1 MLIFFKKKFQENFYN
16 VSRKFQGKIS
26 SCFKVLQ
33 INRKENFFMEF
44 KPYKD
49 NEYLENSYYKI
60 PQELFVS
67 SLYKDKLNSDSKIL
81 YAFLLDRLSLSQK
94 NHWIDEERNIY
105 LIFTREEVQ
114 EKLNLSDKTVTKAFK
129 QLNDVG
135 LVQERRQGLGKPN
148 LIYVGKIQ
156 HEETE
161 TLRFLTRKNYDSGNE
176 NITNLESEN
185 LRGINT
191 NNIKTNI
198 INTDSIN
205 PNSTDELH
213 LKEIKNKCKLE
224 EFTQEE
230 KNILEDVI
238 DSLYYK
244 ETLKVGSV
252 TVNHYKILDKL
263 KLIVKENL
271 IQLLDILKNIPN
283 IQNAKNY
290 LMICLYNN
298 LGNTHI
304 TIPKKKENTTSYNGR
319 DYENGSLNFL
329 YANFAYDNEAVTS

>member
-1 MLIFFKKKFQENFYN
+1 
-16 VSRKFQGKIS
+16 
-26 SCFKVLQ
+26 
-33 INRKENFFMEF
+33 MEF
-44 KPYKD
+44 IPYKA
-49 NEYLENSYYKI
+49 NECFEHLYYQI
-60 PQELFVS
+60 PMELFFNKN
-67 SLYKDKLNSDSKIL
+67 YKNKLNSDSKIL

-94 NHWIDEERNIY
+94 NHWIDEEYKIY

-129 QLNDVG
+129 QLSNVG
-135 LVQERRQGLGKPN
+135 LVEEKRQGLGKPN

-156 HEETE
+156 HEESE
-161 TLRFLTRKNYDSGNE
+161 NFLFLNRKNYDSGNE
-176 NITNLESEN
+176 NITTLESEN

-205 PNSTDELH
+205 PNSNDELQ
-213 LKEIKNKCKLE
+213 KIKNRCKLN
-224 EFTQEE
+224 EFTKEE
-230 KNILEDVI
+230 KIILEDVI

-244 ETLKVGSV
+244 DTLKVGNV
-252 TVNHYKILDKL
+252 IVNHLKILDKL
-263 KLIVKENL
+263 QLIVKENL
-271 IQLLDILKNIPN
+271 ILLLDILKNIPN

-304 TIPKKKENTTSYNGR
+304 TTKKKKSISVHTDERN
-319 DYENGSLNFL
+319 YEDGSLDFL
-329 YANFAYDNEAVTS
+329 YANFAYDKAIANS

>member
-1 MLIFFKKKFQENFYN
+1 
-16 VSRKFQGKIS
+16 
-26 SCFKVLQ
+26 
-33 INRKENFFMEF
+33 MEF

-94 NHWIDEERNIY
+94 NHWIDDERNIY

-114 EKLNLSDKTVTKAFK
+114 EKLNLSDKTATKAFK
-129 QLNDVG
+129 QLNNVG
-135 LVQERRQGLGKPN
+135 LVQEKRQGLGKPN
-148 LIYVGKIQ
+148 LIYVGKIE

-161 TLRFLTRKNYDSGNE
+161 NLRFLSRKNYDSGIE

-185 LRGINT
+185 LRGINTNNINT

-205 PNSTDELH
+205 PNSDDEFY
-213 LKEIKNKCKLE
+213 LKEIKDKCKLE
-224 EFTQEE
+224 DFSQEE
-230 KNILEDVI
+230 RTILEDVI
-238 DSLYYK
+238 NSLYYK
-244 ETLKVGSV
+244 DILKVGSV

-298 LGNTHI
+298 LENTNI
-304 TIPKKKENTTSYNGR
+304 SISKKKDNKVSYKGR
-319 DYENGSLNFL
+319 NYEDGSLDFL
-329 YANFAYDNEAVTS
+329 YTNFAYDNEAVTT

>member
-1 MLIFFKKKFQENFYN
+1 MK
-16 VSRKFQGKIS
+16 
-26 SCFKVLQ
+26 Q
-33 INRKENFFMEF
+33 I
-44 KPYKD
+44 D
-49 NEYLENSYYKI
+49 YYKINEALSNKYYQI
-60 PQELFVS
+60 PQELFDN
-67 SLYKDKLNSDSKIL
+67 SLYKDNLNSDSKIL

-94 NHWIDEERNIY
+94 HHWVDEEYRIY

-129 QLNDVG
+129 QLSDVG
-135 LVQERRQGLGKPN
+135 LVEEKRQGLGKPN

-161 TLRFLTRKNYDSGNE
+161 NVRFLNRKNYDSGE
-176 NITNLESEN
+176 GNITVLESEN

-198 INTDSIN
+198 INTESIN
-205 PNSTDELH
+205 PYSDDELH
-213 LKEIKNKCKLE
+213 LIKDKCKLE
-224 EFTQEE
+224 EFTQEY
-230 KNILEDVI
+230 KTILEDVI
-238 DSLYYK
+238 DGLYYK
-244 ETLKVGSV
+244 DTLKVGSV
-252 TVNHYKILDKL
+252 TINHYKILDKL

-298 LGNTHI
+298 LGNTNISI
-304 TIPKKKENTTSYNGR
+304 TKKEENTASYKGR
-319 DYENGSLNFL
+319 DYDDGSLDYL
-329 YANFAYDNEAVTS
+329 YANFAYDTD

>member
-1 MLIFFKKKFQENFYN
+1 
-16 VSRKFQGKIS
+16 
-26 SCFKVLQ
+26 
-33 INRKENFFMEF
+33 MEF

-60 PQELFVS
+60 PQELFVN
-67 SLYKDKLNSDSKIL
+67 SLYKNKLNSDSKIL

-94 NHWIDEERNIY
+94 NHWIDAERNIY
-105 LIFTREEVQ
+105 LIFTREEVL

-129 QLNDVG
+129 QLNEVG
-135 LVQERRQGLGKPN
+135 LVQEKRQGLGKPN

-161 TLRFLTRKNYDSGNE
+161 NLHFLTRKNYDSGEE
-176 NITNLESEN
+176 NITTLESEN

-205 PNSTDELH
+205 SNNEDELH
-213 LKEIKNKCKLE
+213 LKEIKDKCRLD

-230 KNILEDVI
+230 KTILEDVI

-244 ETLKVGSV
+244 DTLKVGSV
-252 TVNHYKILDKL
+252 TVNHFKILDKL

-271 IQLLDILKNIPN
+271 IQLLDILKNIPI

-298 LGNTHI
+298 LGNTNI
-304 TIPKKKENTTSYNGR
+304 SIPKKKENKAFYKGR
-319 DYENGSLNFL
+319 DYEDGSLDFL
-329 YANFAYDNEAVTS
+329 YAKFAYDNALATT